1 MAIGT
6 KAKISVVI
14 NTYNAEKDLHR
25 VLESVKDFDE
35 VVVCDME
42 STDKT
47 VAIASEMGCKVV
59 TFPKGTL
66 SICEPARNFAIQSAS
81 NEWVLVVDA
90 DEIVTAELRDY
101 LYQRVEGG
109 DCPDGLFVPRHNMF
123 LGKIIRSSNDYQL
136 RMLRRDK
143 VDWPPVI
150 HRRPQVDGN
159 VEYIRT
165 KNKNVCL
172 YHLYDANI
180 QKRVE
185 KINQYTNYEISKRM
199 TKRYGVCTILFR
211 PLWFFLRCLFMQG
224 SVMEGK
230 RGIIKAHMAALYEII
245 MISKIA
251 ENNIR
256 EKMAGSDEKDNL
268 LQK

>member
-1 MAIGT
+1 
-6 KAKISVVI
+6 
-14 NTYNAEKDLHR
+14 
-25 VLESVKDFDE
+25 
-35 VVVCDME
+35 
-42 STDKT
+42 
-47 VAIASEMGCKVV
+47 
-59 TFPKGTL
+59 
-66 SICEPARNFAIQSAS
+66 
-81 NEWVLVVDA
+81 
-90 DEIVTAELRDY
+90 
-101 LYQRVEGG
+101 
-109 DCPDGLFVPRHNMF
+109 MF

-150 HRRPQVDGN
+150 HRRPQVDGK